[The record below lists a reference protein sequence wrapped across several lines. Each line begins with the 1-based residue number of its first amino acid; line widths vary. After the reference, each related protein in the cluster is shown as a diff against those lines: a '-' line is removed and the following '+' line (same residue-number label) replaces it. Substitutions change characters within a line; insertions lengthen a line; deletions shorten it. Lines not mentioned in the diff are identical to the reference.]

1 MRNVSTQFSR
11 TQEQAL
17 GVAIKAL
24 QSQLSRQESELQ
36 SSKEF
41 LSQLEDAGGSL
52 SSQASIWSK
61 TLDDEGSVYE
71 TKEAIQRLKQIGQ
84 QFGRR
89 IKNDDLPS

>member
-24 QSQLSRQESELQ
+24 QSQLVRQELELQ

-41 LSQLEDAGGSL
+41 LRIKAYPRYL
-52 SSQASIWSK
+52 SSQASIWRK
-61 TLDDEGSVYE
+61 TLEDGGSVYE

-89 IKNDDLPS
+89 S

>member
-24 QSQLSRQESELQ
+24 QSQLGRQELELQ

-41 LSQLEDAGGSL
+41 LRIKAHPRYL
-52 SSQASIWSK
+52 SSQASIWRK
-61 TLDDEGSVYE
+61 TLDDGASVYE
-71 TKEAIQRLKQIGQ
+71 TKKAIRRLKQIEQ

-89 IKNDDLPS
+89 S

>member
-36 SSKEF
+36 SSKDY
-41 LSQLEDAGGSL
+41 LSQLEDAGACL
-52 SSQASIWSK
+52 SSQASIWRK
-61 TLDDEGSVYE
+61 TLEDGGSVYE
-71 TKEAIQRLKQIGQ
+71 TKEAIQRLKQIDR

-89 IKNDDLPS
+89 S